1 MSRADVGEDGFLVF
15 GFSSFDDAFLVGSKP
30 SAPLTRVRF
39 FSTHTPQD
47 ERTRFNL
54 ALECGNIEVALAS
67 AQELDEKETWH
78 KLGVEA
84 LRQGNHQIV
93 EFAYQKTKNF
103 ERLSFLYLITG
114 NTEKLAKMLK
124 IAEMRSDVMGQ
135 FHNALYTG
143 DVRERCKILE
153 QAGHYP
159 LAYLTAATHGLADDA
174 NRLAQV
180 LTDSGVPVPAVDP
193 AVGKLLTLPTPL
205 VREDNWP
212 LLTVTKGF
220 FEGVLAGD
228 VAASDY
234 ASFADEDLE
243 GAGAGWGDDLDLDL
257 GGDEKPGDAAED
269 PLAAAGLAPEEK
281 EAGSDAD
288 DGSDAGWDMEDLE
301 LPPAAEGGFENA
313 MDDAVSE
320 VFVAPTAGVPAA
332 RKWTQK
338 SSVPGEHAAA
348 GDFDSAMKLLH
359 RQLGVVD
366 FAPLRQHFVD
376 AAFAT
381 HARFGAVAGGP
392 SLSAP
397 LGRGWSAEDAPGA
410 DPKPALT
417 ASLPILEERL
427 KVAYKTTTEGK
438 FSEALKLFQGIIHA
452 ACVLLVES
460 RREIDETRELVAI
473 AREYACALRVEMK
486 RKEHKEEPA
495 RAAEL
500 AAYFTH
506 SQLQPIHLSL
516 SLRSAMTL
524 FFKLKNYDTA
534 AGFCRR
540 LLELNPPV
548 KVAQQAKQV
557 LQACERTPGDEVQ
570 LDYDSRN
577 PFVVCAGTFVP
588 IYRGTSSVACPCC
601 GAKFVNEQ
609 AGQTCPVCLLGKVGA
624 EASGLVVSPSQR

>member
-1 MSRADVGEDGFLVF
+1 
-15 GFSSFDDAFLVGSKP
+15 
-30 SAPLTRVRF
+30 
-39 FSTHTPQD
+39 
-47 ERTRFNL
+47 
-54 ALECGNIEVALAS
+54 
-67 AQELDEKETWH
+67 
-78 KLGVEA
+78 
-84 LRQGNHQIV
+84 
-93 EFAYQKTKNF
+93 
-103 ERLSFLYLITG
+103 
-114 NTEKLAKMLK
+114 MLK

-159 LAYLTAATHGLADDA
+159 LAYLTAATHGLAADA
-174 NRLAQV
+174 ERLAGV
-180 LTDSGVPVPAVDP
+180 LTDSGVPVPAVHPD
-193 AVGKLLTLPTPL
+193 VGKLLTLPTPL

-220 FEGVLAGD
+220 FEGVLSGD

-234 ASFADEDLE
+234 AAFADEDLE

-257 GGDEKPGDAAED
+257 GGDEKAEKEED

-301 LPPAAEGGFENA
+301 LPPAAEGADDG

-338 SSVPGEHAAA
+338 SSIPGEHAAA

-359 RQLGVVD
+359 RQLGVCD

-381 HARFGAVAGGP
+381 HARLGAVAGGP

-397 LGRGWSAEDAPGA
+397 LGRGWSADDAPGSVA
-410 DPKPALT
+410 PPALT
-417 ASLPILEERL
+417 ASLPLLEERL
-427 KVAYKTTTEGK
+427 KLAYKTTTEGK

-452 ACVLLVES
+452 TCVLFVDS
-460 RREIDETRELVAI
+460 RREVDETRELVSI

-486 RKEHKEEPA
+486 RKEHKEDPT

-516 SLRSAMTL
+516 SLRSA
-524 FFKLKNYDTA
+524 
-534 AGFCRR
+534 RR
-540 LLELNPPV
+540 
-548 KVAQQAKQV
+548 
-557 LQACERTPGDEVQ
+557 
-570 LDYDSRN
+570 
-577 PFVVCAGTFVP
+577 
-588 IYRGTSSVACPCC
+588 SS
-601 GAKFVNEQ
+601 
-609 AGQTCPVCLLGKVGA
+609 
-624 EASGLVVSPSQR
+624 SS